1 MKKIRSV
8 VSVLMCV
15 LLLTAASE
23 RGMAA
28 DGLSKV
34 VSIPNKDKCTNFG
47 TLATDGSNLYCLKTN
62 SSDDK
67 SALFKYSGGVPKHVK
82 TIANLGHGN
91 GMEYYEKYLYVAA
104 GEKIV
109 KLSTSGAVINTYGM
123 KEKVTA
129 ITHYKD
135 NKFILKLPNTTGYLT
150 YAFATLSNDNFTV
163 DLKSKFYVSFKE
175 SGTWD
180 PQDIYYNADNDELLI
195 PISKKK
201 DGSAT
206 CENIIKSVKLG
217 EVSKGEHFDFYGE
230 FEMNKVGSGYD
241 FFEVESICKS
251 DSGFFIA
258 ANVQKTDSGGKTG
271 LDAIYKWGRK

>member
-1 MKKIRSV
+1 M
-8 VSVLMCV
+8 
-15 LLLTAASE
+15 
-23 RGMAA
+23 
-28 DGLSKV
+28 
-34 VSIPNKDKCTNFG
+34 
-47 TLATDGSNLYCLKTN
+47 
-62 SSDDK
+62 
-67 SALFKYSGGVPKHVK
+67 
-82 TIANLGHGN
+82 
-91 GMEYYEKYLYVAA
+91 
-104 GEKIV
+104 
-109 KLSTSGAVINTYGM
+109 
-123 KEKVTA
+123 
-129 ITHYKD
+129 
-135 NKFILKLPNTTGYLT
+135 
-150 YAFATLSNDNFTV
+150 LSNDKFS
-163 DLKSKFYVSFKE
+163 LGEKFYVSFKE